1 MKISIW
7 QIIKIEL
14 MKFLRRRDIFAVFAI
29 VAMTFIYAI
38 GMRDESFKGTE
49 NQNALLWLV
58 VQLLTSTVLFI
69 GPVVCA
75 FIGTQMLSSEID
87 NGSIS
92 LFTVR
97 VRNRKKLYLAKSISL
112 IIISVIFFLFTVLVL
127 LGVYAWIVS
136 SGSKFVSGT
145 LTGNNVGALLGMG
158 FMVFLFTYFLMPQ
171 FALFVGI
178 KLKPLMAIVA
188 AFGLT
193 VICNHVL
200 TYTFIKY
207 VNPMSYI
214 YTLAYDVLETTDVV
228 VMEPGFVLKTVMG
241 QVFVS
246 IIYFVL
252 LTVKGMKSF
261 DRKEF

>member
-1 MKISIW
+1 MKISMW

-29 VAMTFIYAI
+29 VAMTFIYAV

-75 FIGTQMLSSEID
+75 FVGTQMLSSEID
-87 NGSIS
+87 NRSIS

-97 VRNRKKLYLAKSISL
+97 IRNRKKLYLAKSISL
-112 IIISVIFFLFTVLVL
+112 IIISTIFFTFTIVVLM
-127 LGVYAWIVS
+127 GVYTWIAS

-145 LTGNNVGALLGMG
+145 LTGNNVSSLLCMG
-158 FMVFLFTYFLMPQ
+158 LMVFLYTYFLIPQ
-171 FALFVGI
+171 FTLFVGI

-188 AFGLT
+188 AFALT
-193 VICNHVL
+193 VVCNHVL

-207 VNPMSYI
+207 INPMSYI
-214 YTLAYDVLETTDVV
+214 YSLAYEVLETTDVV
-228 VMEPGFVLKTVMG
+228 TLEPGFVLKTVVG

-246 IIYFVL
+246 IMYFTL
-252 LTVKGMKSF
+252 FTIKGMKDF
-261 DRKEF
+261 ARKEF